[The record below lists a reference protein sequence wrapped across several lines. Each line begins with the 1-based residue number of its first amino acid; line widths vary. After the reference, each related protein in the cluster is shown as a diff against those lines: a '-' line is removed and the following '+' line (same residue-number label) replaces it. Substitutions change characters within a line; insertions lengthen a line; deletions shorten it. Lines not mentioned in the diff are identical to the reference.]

1 MEFLADLVKI
11 LVPSSLVLYAM
22 YTIVRAFTQKELQ
35 QSQLLLETQ
44 FQQSKAELA
53 LKQKEVELKNKSEI
67 LPIRLQAY
75 ERLALL
81 LERNSPAQIIPR
93 LNNPEFTVGMLQY
106 VLVQN
111 IREELAHNLSQQMYV
126 SQEAWNLV
134 NKAIEEMITLIN
146 NVALTIPEEENG
158 IELSKKIL
166 VTAKEH
172 NINPAEDALQYLK
185 KEIQQF
191 F

>member
-11 LVPSSLVLYAM
+11 LLPASLVLYAM
-22 YTIVRAFTQKELQ
+22 YAMVRTFTQKELQ
-35 QSQLLLETQ
+35 QHQLLLDTQ
-44 FQQSKAELA
+44 FQQTKAEIA

-81 LERNSPAQIIPR
+81 LERCSPSQIVPR

-106 VLVQN
+106 VFVQN

-126 SQEAWNLV
+126 SQESWNLV
-134 NKAIEEMITLIN
+134 TNAIEEMITLIN
-146 NVALTIPEEENG
+146 NVAITLKEEDNG
-158 IELSKKIL
+158 LELSKKIL
-166 VTAKEH
+166 MTAKEFQL
-172 NINPAEDALQYLK
+172 NPTEDALQYLK